1 MSSEIKNIVES
12 VIFASEEEI
21 SPKQIKEVLDVFHF
35 KASLADIENYIEE
48 LNKEYHDSNRSFK
61 IIKIAGGYQFST
73 KQDYAKY
80 IGKLF
85 TEKQK
90 KKLSVSALETLAV
103 VAYKQP
109 ITRSEIEFIRGVNV
123 DYIVN
128 SLLERELINI
138 VGRANTPG
146 RPILYGTTKNFLK
159 TIGLGSIDDLPK
171 LREINEILK
180 NEQIEGITEADIDLF
195 NSLNAPSEPDDEDQ
209 EKMEFEGETPSE
221 VVSESLYDTDKEN
234 DHSELDEPDDQ
245 DIENDLDEEIDNSPI
260 HNSDNINDIPDEEIE
275 EVTNDTQDGT
285 GSSDFNEDDI
295 NK

>member
-12 VIFASEEEI
+12 VIFASEDEI
-21 SPKQIKEVLDVFHF
+21 SPKQIKEVLDVFQF
-35 KASLADIENYIEE
+35 KASIADIENHIDD

-103 VAYKQP
+103 IAYKQP
-109 ITRSEIEFIRGVNV
+109 ITRSEIEFVRGVNV

-159 TIGLGSIDDLPK
+159 TIGLASLDDLPK

-195 NSLNAPSEPDDEDQ
+195 NSLSAPDESNDEDQ
-209 EKMEFEGETPSE
+209 EKIGFEGETPTE
-221 VVSESLYDTDKEN
+221 VVSDSLYDTDKEN
-234 DHSELDEPDDQ
+234 DHSDLDEPANQ
-245 DIENDLDEEIDNSPI
+245 DIGNEPENNMDDTPGD
-260 HNSDNINDIPDEEIE
+260 DINDIPDEETE
-275 EVTNDTQDGT
+275 EVTNDTQDNAAST
-285 GSSDFNEDDI
+285 EFNEDDI